1 MSQTVE
7 WVVNP
12 ELKASDPPQT
22 VIGETAMSNPRPETY
37 LEELELPNIE
47 HLVTEDDT
55 PVDNLP
61 SEKNQRLL
69 VEPLYSSWKERTPE
83 RKFLAAAN
91 IAVYYQISEPPLV
104 PDMLL
109 SLDVEPA
116 SDWWER
122 KNRSYF
128 VWEFGKPP
136 DVVIE
141 IVSNKVGNEGG
152 EKLVKY
158 AWMRAE
164 YYAIYDPQKQISD
177 EVLRVYEL
185 QGGRYVRREDW
196 KLSGVELGLTLWEGE
211 FEGREDTW
219 LRWTDLEGK
228 LIPTGKERA
237 DQERQEKEA
246 EKTAKE
252 EALLKAETE
261 RQEKEV
267 EKAAKEAALE
277 KAEKLA
283 AKLKEL
289 GLDPD
294 AL

>member
-7 WVVNP
+7 LVVNP
-12 ELKASDPPQT
+12 ELKAPDPPQT

-37 LEELELPNIE
+37 LEELEIPNID

-69 VEPLYSSWKERTPE
+69 VEPLYSSWKETNPE
-83 RKFLAAAN
+83 RKFLATAN
-91 IAVYYQISEPPLV
+91 IAVYYQLNEPPLV

-116 SDWWER
+116 EDWWEK
-122 KNRSYF
+122 KNRSYL
-128 VWEFGKPP
+128 VWEFGKSP

-141 IVSNKVGNEGG
+141 IVSNTVGNEGG
-152 EKLVKY
+152 KKLVKY
-158 AWMRAE
+158 AWMKAE

-177 EVLRVYEL
+177 EVLRVYEW
-185 QGGRYVRREDW
+185 QAGRYVQRQDW
-196 KLSGVELGLTLWEGE
+196 KLAGVQLGLMLWEGE
-211 FEGREDTW
+211 FEGRQDTW
-219 LRWTDLEGK
+219 LRWTDLEGN

-237 DQERQEKEA
+237 DLERRAKEA
-246 EKTAKE
+246 EKVAKE
-252 EALLKAETE
+252 EALLKA
-261 RQEKEV
+261 EV

-283 AKLKEL
+283 AKLKAL

>member
-1 MSQTVE
+1 MSQPVE
-7 WVVNP
+7 LLINP
-12 ELKASDPPQT
+12 ELKAPDPAQH
-22 VIGETAMSNPRPETY
+22 VIGESAMSNPRPETY
-37 LEELELPNIE
+37 LEELEIPNID

-69 VEPLYSSWKERTPE
+69 VEPLYSSWKETNPD

-91 IAVYYQISEPPLV
+91 IAVYYQISEPQVV

-116 SDWWER
+116 ADWWER
-122 KNRSYF
+122 KNRSYL

-141 IVSNKVGNEGG
+141 IVSNTVGNEGG
-152 EKLVKY
+152 KKLVKY

-164 YYAIYDPQKQISD
+164 YYAIFDPKKQISD

-185 QGGRYVRREDW
+185 QAGRYVRREDW
-196 KLSGVELGLTLWEGE
+196 KLAGVQLGLTLWDGE
-211 FEGREDTW
+211 FEGKQDTW
-219 LRWTDLEGK
+219 LRWTDLEGN

-237 DQERQEKEA
+237 DLERIQKES
-246 EKTAKE
+246 
-252 EALLKAETE
+252 ALK
-261 RQEKEV
+261 EKEV
-267 EKAAKEAALE
+267 EKTAKEAALE
-277 KAEKLA
+277 KAETERLKAEKLA

-289 GLDPD
+289 GIDPEQV
-294 AL
+294 

>member
-7 WVVNP
+7 LVVNP
-12 ELKASDPPQT
+12 ELKVPDPQT

-37 LEELELPNIE
+37 LEELEIPNID

-69 VEPLYSSWKERTPE
+69 VEPLYSSWKETNPE

-91 IAVYYQISEPPLV
+91 IAVYYQISEPQVV

-116 SDWWER
+116 SDWWEK

-141 IVSNKVGNEGG
+141 IVSNTKGQEGG

-164 YYAIYDPQKQISD
+164 YYAIFDPKQQISD
-177 EVLRVYEL
+177 DVLRVYEL
-185 QGGRYVRREDW
+185 QGGRYVQRQDW
-196 KLSGVELGLTLWEGE
+196 KLAGVQLGLTLWDGE
-211 FEGREDTW
+211 FEGRQDTW
-219 LRWTDLEGK
+219 LRWTDVEGK
-228 LIPTGKERA
+228 LIPTGKEQA
-237 DQERQEKEA
+237 DLERMQ
-246 EKTAKE
+246 
-252 EALLKAETE
+252 
-261 RQEKEV
+261 
-267 EKAAKEAALE
+267 KEAALE
-277 KAEKLA
+277 KAERLA

-289 GLDPD
+289 GIDPD
-294 AL
+294 SL